1 MKHLTLKH
9 VLLLSVVWPG
19 CLALLLFGS
28 PAFAS
33 GTGYEGHSKGH
44 GNNPH
49 SSMSAKGH
57 GSSPHKANYSGHG
70 TGHHGSSAKG
80 HGASGA
86 HGSYGKGHSGGHG
99 KHGGGG
105 HGKHTGAHQ
114 SANEFI
120 KHVLKY
126 KDGMAI
132 TDDQE
137 TKLKSVR
144 TAFKKSKIKMK
155 AEVELANLDLHEILK
170 NEESSLSDIES
181 KLKNVHM
188 LEADLLMAS
197 VKAKRDA
204 KAVLTPEQRKRMKA
218 VHDRI
223 QAYAS
228 GGMSGSKGHPGGYK
242 HHGKDG
248 KKDSY

>member
-9 VLLLSVVWPG
+9 VLLLSVIWPG
-19 CLALLLFGS
+19 CLALLLFSS

-44 GNNPH
+44 GNPH
-49 SSMSAKGH
+49 SSMGTKGH
-57 GSSPHKANYSGHG
+57 GSSHHKANYSGHG
-70 TGHHGSSAKG
+70 SGHHGNAIKD
-80 HGASGA
+80 HGVTGG

-114 SANEFI
+114 SASEFI

-132 TDDQE
+132 TDEQE
-137 TKLKSVR
+137 AKLKSVR

-155 AEVELANLDLHEILK
+155 AEVELANLDLHELLK

-204 KAVLTPEQRKRMKA
+204 KAVLTDEQRKRMKA

-228 GGMSGSKGHPGGYK
+228 GGMASKGHPGGYK

>member
-19 CLALLLFGS
+19 CLALLLFSS

-33 GTGYEGHSKGH
+33 GMGYEGHSKGH
-44 GNNPH
+44 GSPH
-49 SSMSAKGH
+49 SSMGMKGH
-57 GSSPHKANYSGHG
+57 SSSHQNANYSGHG
-70 TGHHGSSAKG
+70 SDHHGNSIKG
-80 HGASGA
+80 HAAAGG

-99 KHGGGG
+99 G
-105 HGKHTGAHQ
+105 GKHAGAHQ

-132 TDDQE
+132 TDEQA
-137 TKLKSVR
+137 TKLKNVG
-144 TAFKKSKIKMK
+144 TAFKKTRIKMK
-155 AEVELANLDLHEILK
+155 AEVELANLDLHELLK

-204 KAVLTPEQRKRMKA
+204 KAVLTPEQRSRMKA

-223 QAYAS
+223 QAYSS
-228 GGMSGSKGHPGGYK
+228 GKMSGKGHPGGYK
-242 HHGKDG
+242 HHSKDG
-248 KKDSY
+248 KKKDY

>member
-1 MKHLTLKH
+1 MKHLSLKH
-9 VLLLSVVWPG
+9 LLLLSVVWPG

-33 GTGYEGHSKGH
+33 GAGYEGHSKGH
-44 GNNPH
+44 SNPH
-49 SSMSAKGH
+49 SSMGIKGH
-57 GSSPHKANYSGHG
+57 SSPHHNANYSGHG
-70 TGHHGSSAKG
+70 TGHHGSSIKG
-80 HGASGA
+80 HGVSGV
-86 HGSYGKGHSGGHG
+86 HGSYGKGHSGS
-99 KHGGGG
+99 

-114 SANEFI
+114 SASEFI

-132 TDDQE
+132 TDEQE
-137 TKLKSVR
+137 STLRSVE
-144 TAFKKSKIKMK
+144 TDFKKTRIKMK
-155 AEVELANLDLHEILK
+155 AEVELANLDLHELLK
-170 NEESSLSDIES
+170 NEESSLSDIEA

-204 KAVLTPEQRKRMKA
+204 KAVLTDEQRKRMKA

-228 GGMSGSKGHPGGYK
+228 GGMSGKGHPGGYK